1 MTEIEFH
8 FNVHDKRKRQTCR
21 SPALETLQGQG
32 LRIETKRPLS
42 KPGSRMSQLPMPPR
56 FVPTLTDVVQP
67 VMAQEQRM
75 PPASTPV
82 AIELLEDQVL
92 HRVMQRVDLV
102 LERRL
107 REAVGQV
114 ILAHTQTLGPR
125 LREEIELVVRELVS
139 QAVAQELSP
148 QVP

>member
-1 MTEIEFH
+1 
-8 FNVHDKRKRQTCR
+8 
-21 SPALETLQGQG
+21 
-32 LRIETKRPLS
+32 
-42 KPGSRMSQLPMPPR
+42 MSQLPTPPR

-75 PPASTPV
+75 LPAATPA

-92 HRVMQRVDLV
+92 QRVMQRVDLV

-107 REAVGQV
+107 REAVSQV

-125 LREEIELVVRELVS
+125 LREEIELVVRESVR
-139 QAVAQELSP
+139 QAVAQESSP